1 MSVTHKTIVSL
12 CSPGQTTVNLPD
24 FSLATKGGSSF
35 PVTDPI
41 IALSNQVKCFLA
53 MLKHYLKRKIFLLV
67 LVVFILF
74 F

>member
-1 MSVTHKTIVSL
+1 MPVTDKTVVSL

-24 FSLATKGGSSF
+24 VSLATKGGSSF

-41 IALSNQVKCFLA
+41 IALSNEVKHFLA

-67 LVVFILF
+67 LVVFIF
-74 F
+74 FF